1 MSQSQI
7 TINFASEQT
16 TTGADL
22 SLALD
27 TDYNTAT
34 YGQTKTTFA
43 PNETA
48 YLQLICDKTADA
60 GAVVKMTSLGVIFQ
74 KAANI
79 QYPVD
84 EDLTFANVDSATLG
98 LLPSTS
104 ITWEW
109 LGNNGGRPLF
119 NGQIVTVPSAVVG
132 VLHCEYKTA
141 GDRLGLT
148 VSYADMAV
156 HGLGEVSVVAVVTQN
171 GKTASAIVTFSIKEA
186 VTAVATDLEVRSFCD
201 DSILVGAQV
210 YLDSVSKGVTNGNG
224 LCYLGMLTPGVEY
237 SIVVTKDGYIS
248 TDSDIL
254 SNDRFVISIS

>member
-1 MSQSQI
+1 MTQSQI

-16 TTGADL
+16 PDADL

-27 TDYNTAT
+27 TDYNTAV
-34 YGQTKTTFA
+34 YGRTKTTFA

-48 YLQLICDKTADA
+48 YLQLICDKTAGA
-60 GAVVKMTSLGVIFQ
+60 GAVVKMTSLGIIFE

-98 LLPSTS
+98 SLPSTS

-132 VLHCEYKTA
+132 VLHCEYKTV

-148 VSYADMAV
+148 VSYAGMTIRK
-156 HGLGEVSVVAVVTQN
+156 LGEVTVVVGVTQN
-171 GKTASAIVTFSIKEA
+171 GKTASATVTFSSEEVVA
-186 VTAVATDLEVRSFCD
+186 PVATDLEVRSFCD

-248 TDSDIL
+248 TDSDVL
-254 SNDRFVISIS
+254 SNDQFVISIS